1 MTARAPGQAPESR
14 AAFVDA
20 LTRALGLDVVST
32 APDVIQGFL
41 KDNSWLSPILA
52 EYFGRGQAAGGDLPG
67 VDVVASPRDLAQLR
81 EAIALAVRHEVP
93 ITPRGAG
100 TSNFGGSIPLS
111 GGMLLDLT
119 RLNRLQAIAD
129 DRVSAEAGALV
140 GDLERAARERGRD
153 MTLLTTTY
161 GTATIGG
168 WVAGGHVGIGTS
180 AYGTIW
186 DGNVLAV
193 TLLTAEDPPRELR
206 LAGAD
211 LFPALH
217 TEGTTGILT
226 EVTVPLV
233 PAREWLEAVASF
245 DTFEAAA
252 EYTVALSHE
261 AAAAQRVVA
270 AEEAPMPRGFT
281 PLRQYFAEGQSGVLL
296 IVDQAAA
303 ARFEGL
309 AREHGGAWH
318 VWKPPGDTRRLSL
331 TFMVYGHRMLWNK
344 RIAADAAFLHAYFAP
359 GEELAQLAKLRE
371 RFGARVWRELKYMN
385 SPYLRALRGLPPE
398 GLLPAGVLALV
409 PGERAF
415 VDAVMAY
422 CDAIGVSYLNPHT
435 FVLEESGLFGD
446 FAPILAF
453 KRQTDPKG
461 LLNPGKIGER
471 FYAPSGRGVGGHPQE
486 PLPR

>member
-1 MTARAPGQAPESR
+1 MTAHAPGQAPREAR
-14 AAFVDA
+14 AAFVEE
-20 LTRALGLDVVST
+20 LTRALGPEAVST
-32 APDVIQGFL
+32 ARDVIQRYL

-52 EYFGRGQAAGGDLPG
+52 EYFGRGQGEGGDLPG
-67 VDVVASPRDLAQLR
+67 VDVVASPRDGAQLR
-81 EAIALAVRHEVP
+81 EAIALAVRHGMP

-119 RLNRLQAIAD
+119 RLGRVLAVAD
-129 DRVSAEAGALV
+129 TSIIAEAGALV
-140 GDLERAARERGRD
+140 ADLERAARERGRD
-153 MTLLTTTY
+153 LTLLTTTY

-193 TLLTAEDPPRELR
+193 KLLTAEDPPRELR

-211 LFPALH
+211 LYPALH
-217 TEGTTGILT
+217 TAGTVGILT

-245 DTFEAAA
+245 DTFDAAA
-252 EYTVALSHE
+252 RYTVALSQE
-261 AAAAQRVVA
+261 APAAQRVVA
-270 AEEAPMPRGFT
+270 AQETPMPRGFV
-281 PLRQYFAEGQSGVLL
+281 PLRAIFAEGQSGVLL
-296 IVDQAAA
+296 IVDRAEAACYE
-303 ARFEGL
+303 RL
-309 AREHGGAWH
+309 AQEHGGTWH

-344 RIAADAAFLHAYFAP
+344 RLAPDAAFLHAYFAP
-359 GEELAQLAKLRE
+359 GEELGQLTQLRE
-371 RFGARVWRELKYMN
+371 RFGDRVWRELKYMN
-385 SPYLRALRGLPPE
+385 SPYLRSLRGLARD

-409 PGERAF
+409 PGDRAF

-422 CDAIGVSYLNPHT
+422 SDTIGVTYLNPHT
-435 FVLEESGLFGD
+435 FVLEESGLFAD
-446 FAPILAF
+446 FAPIVAF

-471 FYAPSGRGVGGHPQE
+471 FYAVSEGGA
-486 PLPR
+486 L